1 MVMLPPHPTD
11 EHLTRARAQR
21 DAENADKNHGGRGVT
36 AGDVALLS
44 GLGLAV
50 VAVITLAVLVLI

>member
-1 MVMLPPHPTD
+1 MAMLPPHPTD
-11 EHLTRARAQR
+11 EHLTRARTQR
-21 DAENADKNHGGRGVT
+21 DAENAAKSHRGRGVT
-36 AGDVALLS
+36 FGDVALLS